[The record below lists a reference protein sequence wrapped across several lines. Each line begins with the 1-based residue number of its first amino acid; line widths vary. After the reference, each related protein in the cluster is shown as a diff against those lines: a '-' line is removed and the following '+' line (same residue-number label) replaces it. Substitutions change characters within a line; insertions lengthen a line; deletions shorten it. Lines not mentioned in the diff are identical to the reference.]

1 MNDNRQLA
9 TRVVRLS
16 FDFAMAYANT
26 PSLSPR
32 SQQQQGDATKDTYQS
47 LLRVADSADQQ
58 AKQTQ
63 AEIEGLRRQLDT
75 APLRKHK
82 QIESQ
87 IAEVQSELELAETRR
102 DTLRNI
108 LQFVSGVNG
117 SGGSLRAE
125 LEELEKSIPAE
136 NNNQG
141 ANPSSASSRRSEATG
156 ILGLITDLI
165 SISKK
170 LRTIDSRIQ
179 QANALQQAS
188 SQIRAPFSARMK
200 DLLKNSNDI
209 VQQPDSI
216 DPAVLAQQKQQLD
229 TMTAQFKQVSGIV
242 IPLSKQS
249 ILLDLYKRSLGSWR
263 DSVKSDYSTILR
275 NLLIR
280 LGVLVFML
288 AVIMGLGE
296 IWRRAIFRYVHDVRR
311 RYQFMLLRRVGM
323 WFLIA
328 IVIAFAF
335 ASELGSLATFAGL
348 MTAGIAVALQNVIL
362 SVAGYFYLI
371 GKYGVRVG
379 DRVQISGVTGEV
391 VDIGLVRLHL
401 MELATTGTDAQP
413 TGRVVVFSNSVVFQP
428 TAGLYKQ
435 IPGTNFVWHQITLIL
450 APEGNYA
457 EIESRLM
464 GAVDSVFQEYKESL
478 EQQRRRMQHSLS
490 IVSDFSLHPTSHFHL
505 TQAGLEVSI
514 RYPLELDKAAEI
526 DDKITRALLEAI
538 QRPPD

>member
-1 MNDNRQLA
+1 MKNQTLTQFVVSLYSARTRVIQKSASVLLVLLLLLTSFVWLPAQGTPSQNTDPLPTAPEVLSFINKNISWFRNLSMEQQVATEPEDVVFVNDNRQLA

-32 SQQQQGDATKDTYQS
+32 TQQQQGGAAEDRYQS

-136 NNNQG
+136 NNTQG
-141 ANPSSASSRRSEATG
+141 ANANPSSASSRRSEATG

-209 VQQPDSI
+209 VQQPDST
-216 DPAVLAQQKQQLD
+216 DSAVLAQQKQQLD

-288 AVIMGLGE
+288 AVIVGLGE

-348 MTAGIAVALQNVIL
+348 MTAGHRCRIAERNSFRGRLLL
-362 SVAGYFYLI
+362 S
-371 GKYGVRVG
+371 
-379 DRVQISGVTGEV
+379 DRQIWRT
-391 VDIGLVRLHL
+391 
-401 MELATTGTDAQP
+401 
-413 TGRVVVFSNSVVFQP
+413 
-428 TAGLYKQ
+428 
-435 IPGTNFVWHQITLIL
+435 
-450 APEGNYA
+450 
-457 EIESRLM
+457 
-464 GAVDSVFQEYKESL
+464 
-478 EQQRRRMQHSLS
+478 RRRSRP
-490 IVSDFSLHPTSHFHL
+490 DFRRHRRGRRHRPRAPAPH
-505 TQAGLEVSI
+505 G
-514 RYPLELDKAAEI
+514 
-526 DDKITRALLEAI
+526 TRDHGNRCSTHRTRRRLLQLRCLPAHC
-538 QRPPD
+538 RTL